1 MVTRTRCEAAIEFL
15 FIFVKNS
22 LYKEVSR
29 MISRIKDTPDMLN
42 LIYNNRN
49 IITNNSISWCFDVVS
64 MFPIIHNILGL
75 EAIFWNST

>member
-49 IITNNSISWCFDVVS
+49 IITNNSIS
-64 MFPIIHNILGL
+64 
-75 EAIFWNST
+75 